1 MKNKR
6 LTVVVSLLA
15 IYLIGAFFVN
25 QKETNS
31 KKETVT
37 VGVLQF
43 VSHPALDEIYKG
55 VEEGLKENG
64 YDKGKNLEIIF
75 QNGQADQSKLAIMS
89 QQLVQKKADV
99 LIGIATPAAQAL
111 ANTTQEIPI
120 ILGAITDPVS
130 AGLVKDNQKP
140 GGNITGVSDQSP
152 LSAQMDLLKEL
163 IPAAKK
169 IGILYASSEENSRY
183 QVAEAKGLTV
193 KTYAVPSSNEIAQ
206 TVQVMTKETD
216 VIYIPTDNT
225 IANAM
230 QTVVGEANRT
240 KTPIIPSVDTMVE
253 QGGLATVGINQH
265 ALGVQAGKMA
275 AEVLSGK
282 SQPATTPIYTFNTG
296 DTIINEKQAQKL
308 GITIPAELAKKSK
321 LIN

>member
-1 MKNKR
+1 M
-6 LTVVVSLLA
+6 L
-15 IYLIGAFFVN
+15 
-25 QKETNS
+25 
-31 KKETVT
+31 
-37 VGVLQF
+37 
-43 VSHPALDEIYKG
+43 P
-55 VEEGLKENG
+55 
-64 YDKGKNLEIIF
+64 
-75 QNGQADQSKLAIMS
+75 
-89 QQLVQKKADV
+89 QKK
-99 LIGIATPAAQAL
+99 T
-111 ANTTQEIPI
+111 
-120 ILGAITDPVS
+120 
-130 AGLVKDNQKP
+130 
-140 GGNITGVSDQSP
+140 
-152 LSAQMDLLKEL
+152 
-163 IPAAKK
+163 
-169 IGILYASSEENSRY
+169 RY
-183 QVAEAKGLTV
+183 QVAEAQKAAEDKGLTV